1 MLRSELRAGA
11 PLPRGLVLRAAL
23 VPVIALAVLWG
34 GAPGASAAMIVPLH
48 STLHLSIHREHGQVY
63 SITVS
68 GRYAQAPVILYVFVH
83 SGARSCAATRTAE
96 SFLVESQIQS
106 LGENAATELFSQ
118 EVDTPNTT
126 SGSYSVQGY
135 WGVDAP
141 PGVYRVCAYLMGIR
155 AESQPCVPPHDTVP
169 PCAPPDATGSAPLTI
184 RTQATGLIYP
194 ITAAARRAYDS
205 GDGSTP
211 PPTTTFPCGT
221 TVVDFFFRWY
231 NAGNAT
237 RYQIIVYEPHGER
250 DEDSGAVHDASAHG
264 TSGWTVLPAFA
275 HGTYRCVLMLDGQ
288 TIAATRFVVRG

>member
-1 MLRSELRAGA
+1 MSANPVRQENPATLREVGTGQGA
-11 PLPRGLVLRAAL
+11 TVPPATTKMKKSAPAL
-23 VPVIALAVLWG
+23 ALALAVLWG
-34 GAPGASAAMIVPLH
+34 GAPGASAAPR
-48 STLHLSIHREHGQVY
+48 STLHLSIHRAHDQVY

-68 GRYAQAPVILYVFVH
+68 GRYTEAPMDLYVYVH

-96 SFLVESQIQS
+96 SSLVESQIQS

-141 PGVYRVCAYLMGIR
+141 PGVYRVCAYLMGLR

-169 PCAPPDATGSAPLTI
+169 PCAPPDATASAPLTI

-205 GDGSTP
+205 GDGSPPP
-211 PPTTTFPCGT
+211 PPTT
-221 TVVDFFFRWY
+221 
-231 NAGNAT
+231 A
-237 RYQIIVYEPHGER
+237 
-250 DEDSGAVHDASAHG
+250 
-264 TSGWTVLPAFA
+264 
-275 HGTYRCVLMLDGQ
+275 
-288 TIAATRFVVRG
+288 